1 MMVILTL
8 PKDLSTATS
17 NPRTFEPSPAMSADG
32 TADDFGTYC
41 EQQRRRVEQKLS
53 DYTTYGD
60 DVPAHLAAAI
70 RHSLLAPAKR
80 LRPLL
85 VLMACEACGYDAEA
99 ALPAA
104 CAVEFIHTY
113 SLIHDDLPAMDND
126 ELRRGLPTCHVAYG
140 EATAILAGDALLAQ
154 AFELVARDVQPGAV
168 AARCVAELAVAA
180 GPGQLVGGQ
189 QDDLHPDKIVGDL
202 TGLERIHRRK
212 TGAMISISLRLGGL
226 IAGGNEQQL
235 QGLATYGECL
245 GLAFQIVDDLLDLRG
260 DESKLGKKT
269 RKDQQAGKLTYPG
282 LIGEDASRER
292 ATHLVGQARQAA
304 QVFGPRAVR
313 LEALARYV
321 LERNH

>member
-1 MMVILTL
+1 
-8 PKDLSTATS
+8 
-17 NPRTFEPSPAMSADG
+17 MSADG
-32 TADDFGTYC
+32 TADDFRAYC
-41 EQQRRRVEQKLS
+41 DRWRQRVEQKLGE
-53 DYTTYGD
+53 YTTYGD
-60 DVPAHLAAAI
+60 DVPSHLAAAI

-85 VLMACEACGYDAEA
+85 VLMACDACGYDPEA

-140 EATAILAGDALLAQ
+140 EPTAILAGDALLAQ
-154 AFELVARDVQPGAV
+154 AFELVAKDIQPAAV
-168 AARCVAELAVAA
+168 AVRCVAELAVAA
-180 GPGQLVGGQ
+180 GPGNLVGGQ
-189 QDDLHPDKIVGDL
+189 QDDLHPEQVAQTL
-202 TGLERIHRRK
+202 AGLERIHRRK
-212 TGAMISISLRLGGL
+212 TGAMIQISLRLGGL
-226 IAGGNEQQL
+226 IAGANEQQL

-260 DESKLGKKT
+260 DASKLGKKT
-269 RKDQQAGKLTYPG
+269 NKDQDAGKLTYPG
-282 LIGEDASRER
+282 LIGEDASRDR
-292 ATHLVGQARQAA
+292 ATHLVGQARQAIA
-304 QVFGPRAVR
+304 VFGPRAGR